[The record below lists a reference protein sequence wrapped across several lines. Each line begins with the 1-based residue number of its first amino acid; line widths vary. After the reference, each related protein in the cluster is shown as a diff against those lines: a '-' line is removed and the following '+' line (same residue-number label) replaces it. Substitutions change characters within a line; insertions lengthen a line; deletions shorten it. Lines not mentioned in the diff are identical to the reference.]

1 MSFNNFIDNVWKNQ
15 AISSVAIRRA
25 QKQMSQIFLEL
36 AHTPKNVINL
46 GSENA
51 ASIALTQ
58 QGIRVDTE
66 INGKYDTVLALD
78 EYFTYAENEDEQR
91 KIIDDSVKL
100 LAPGGILLASI
111 RDYRNSPVHKR
122 NLGDSSYIN
131 IDNTHYVIVE
141 INRPDATNNQCWHQT
156 NFVIEND
163 DAAIAYELGN
173 RRTLYF
179 KQLAKY
185 CNDAGCKQFGVLKEH
200 FWKSPWRRS
209 MEHIAWSRF

>member
-1 MSFNNFIDNVWKNQ
+1 MSFESFIDDAWSDQSVV
-15 AISSVAIRRA
+15 ASSVKRA
-25 QKQMSQIFLEL
+25 QRQLGQVFLEL
-36 AHTPKNVINL
+36 NHTPKRIANL
-46 GSENA
+46 GHPNA
-51 ASIALTQ
+51 ATIWLEASGLA
-58 QGIRVDTE
+58 VDHDPE
-66 INGKYDTVLALD
+66 GNYDTVLALD
-78 EYFTYAENEDEQR
+78 EHFTYADTEQHQR
-91 KIIDDSVKL
+91 DLVAHAISL

-111 RDYRNSPVHKR
+111 RDYRNNPVHKR
-122 NLGDSSYIN
+122 NLGDTSYIN
-131 IDNTHYVIVE
+131 INSTHYVVVE
-141 INRPDATNNQCWHQT
+141 INQPGFPDNQSWQQS

-163 DAAIAYELGN
+163 NAATAYELGN